1 MKKLF
6 SAREAATATRSA
18 GRSALRLLGRGLVE
32 IGHHS
37 LAAVGLAVVAVALFV
52 ASQPQLRTKMEG
64 AALDWLEGRQ
74 DARAEASGNLLLAVG
89 EPEAATRATAVDPSA
104 LSQPQAA
111 LAQWISRRYK
121 VAPEPI
127 ARLVQEAWSVGQRAG
142 IEPTLIL
149 AIMAVESSFNPFAQS
164 PMGAQGLM
172 QVMTRIHNE
181 KFSAFGGEHAAF
193 DPVANLR
200 VGVQVLKEC
209 IARMGSVEA
218 GLRAYVGDLNLPQ
231 DSGYSARVL
240 AEQTQMRHVSA
251 QPAASRP
258 DEKSA
263 ASAMQPPPAE
273 RLLLARA
280 TLR

>member
-1 MKKLF
+1 MKYIPTNRT
-6 SAREAATATRSA
+6 SRGVAGAARAVL
-18 GRSALRLLGRGLVE
+18 LRLIARGVLVV
-32 IGHHS
+32 GHHS
-37 LAAVGLAVVAVALFV
+37 LAALGLAVTA
-52 ASQPQLRTKMEG
+52 
-64 AALDWLEGRQ
+64 AALLALAHPEVRVKVEAVTLGWLQ
-74 DARAEASGNLLLAVG
+74 DRHEARAEASGNLIPSVAEPAAVS
-89 EPEAATRATAVDPSA
+89 RATAANPAELDRS
-104 LSQPQAA
+104 QAA

-127 ARLVQEAWSVGQRAG
+127 ARLVQEAWSLGQRAG

-172 QVMTRIHNE
+172 QVMTRIHND

-200 VGVQVLKEC
+200 VGVQVLKDC

-218 GLRAYVGDLNLPQ
+218 GLRAYVGDLNLPE

-240 AEQTQMRHVSA
+240 AEQSQMRHVTG
-251 QPAASRP
+251 QPAAPRS

-263 ASAMQPPPAE
+263 ASATPSPTAE
-273 RLLLARA
+273 PLLLARA
-280 TLR
+280 TAR